1 MKQNKVL
8 SLLGLAAKGRN
19 LVSGEFKTKSAV
31 IDGSAML
38 VILAEDASE
47 NTKKLFTNKCSYY
60 KVPIFQ
66 FGTKE
71 VLGRA
76 IGKEERS
83 SLAICDEGL
92 KKAVIKH
99 LEADAG
105 NTAEWR

>member
-38 VILAEDASE
+38 VILASDASD

-60 KVPIFQ
+60 EIPIIQ
-66 FGTKE
+66 YGTKE
-71 VLGRA
+71 TLGHA
-76 IGKEERS
+76 IGKAERS
-83 SLAICDEGL
+83 SLALCDQGL
-92 KKAVIKH
+92 AKAVLKQ
-99 LEADAG
+99 LEAS
-105 NTAEWR
+105 AEWR